1 MSNNYNETLNEIRK
15 DIKEI
20 LLYQREFQIH
30 KKEQENI
37 NRQLMNELKLIESRT
52 NSNENNI
59 ALLQKEDE
67 YTKKTILLLEKNF
80 EKLTELTCNNDD
92 ELKIVKSKAKTHS
105 KLFWSIL
112 SLNITL
118 IGAVITQVIKNFLV

>member
-59 ALLQKEDE
+59 ALLKKEDE
-67 YTKKTILLLEKNF
+67 YIKKTILLLEKNF
-80 EKLTELTCNNDD
+80 EKLTELTLKNDN
-92 ELKIVKSKAKTHS
+92 ELKIVKSKSKAHS
-105 KLFWSIL
+105 KLFWTIL

-118 IGAVITQVIKNFLV
+118 IGAVITQVIKNFIA